1 MTVTAVV
8 GAQWGDEGKGRIID
22 YLAQEADVVIR
33 FQGGDNA
40 GHTVINAYG
49 KHALHLIPS
58 GIFNPRT
65 QNISSV
71 RAAWSTRSHCS
82 RRWSELKAAG
92 VDLENLWISTR
103 AQMLMPYHRELDVLE
118 ESARGKDTIG
128 TTKRGIGPAYADKAA
143 RAGLRMGDLLQP
155 EWLETRLDNAL
166 RTVNRKIEILG
177 GAPIQGGELYA
188 LCMEHREKLGGRIID
203 TVSMTRRAIEQKKH
217 ILLEGQLGV
226 MRDLDWGIYPYV
238 TSSNPTASYAASG
251 AGLPARTIDRVIGVV
266 KAYSTAVGDGPF
278 PTELHDADGDRL
290 REIGGEFG
298 ATTGRPR
305 RCGWFDGVAI
315 GYAAWLNGMTGLAI
329 TKLDVLDSFEI
340 IKVCTGYKLP
350 DGAIVTDSMPD
361 TPVLMQCDACLRG
374 VGRLAGADF
383 RLPPLGR
390 SAQGSARLPTPYQR
404 VGWDQDRLRLG
415 RARAGSDV
423 CGVTAKES
431 HAQSV
436 PAPRRGVHSLR
447 VSARRWRAT
456 SWTPTISRLW
466 SL

>member
-1 MTVTAVV
+1 MPVTAVV

-40 GHTVINAYG
+40 GHTVINEHG

-65 QNISSV
+65 ENIVGSGCVVNPQSLLDEMV
-71 RAAWSTRSHCS
+71 NLES
-82 RRWSELKAAG
+82 AG
-92 VDLENLWISTR
+92 VALGNLWVSTR
-103 AQMLMPYHRELDVLE
+103 AQMLMPYHRTLDVLE
-118 ESARGKDTIG
+118 EAARGKDTIG

-143 RAGLRMGDLLQP
+143 RSGLRIGDLLHD
-155 EWLETRLDNAL
+155 EWLESRLDAAL
-166 RTVNRKIEILG
+166 RSVNRKVEVLG
-177 GAPIQGGELYA
+177 GDPVDGAEVYA
-188 LCMEHREKLGGRIID
+188 ICMQYRERLGPRIID
-203 TVSMTRRAIEQKKH
+203 TVPLVRHALDTNKA

-251 AGLPARTIDRVIGVV
+251 AGLPARAIDRVIGVV

-278 PTELHDADGDRL
+278 PVELHDADGQRL

-329 TKLDVLDSFEI
+329 TKLDVLDTFETLKI
-340 IKVCTGYKLP
+340 CTGYRML
-350 DGAIVTDSMPD
+350 DGTVVTDSMPD
-361 TPVLMQCDACLRG
+361 TPDLVHASPIYEEWEGWLASTADCRRWDDLPKQARAYLHRIG
-374 VGRLAGADF
+374 ELAGTKIDF
-383 RLPPLGR
+383 V
-390 SAQGSARLPTPYQR
+390 S
-404 VGWDQDRLRLG
+404 VGPERDQMF
-415 RARAGSDV
+415 AA
-423 CGVTAKES
+423 
-431 HAQSV
+431 
-436 PAPRRGVHSLR
+436 
-447 VSARRWRAT
+447 
-456 SWTPTISRLW
+456 
-466 SL
+466 